1 MLSVCQVLSKQER
14 LQVASEGGTVE
25 IRVSQCTTFGA
36 NILFSDWYMAKIEM
50 AAAAVLHLLPVK
62 LLVTWYT
69 WVRLLQLS
77 VKFGVSPIVLALTIS
92 LAFRLF
98 STWLSFTIVVIYF
111 WICDH
116 PRSLLG
122 SEDAAEILYQS
133 TASLRKCGDIFNLLV
148 WLENF

>member
-1 MLSVCQVLSKQER
+1 
-14 LQVASEGGTVE
+14 
-25 IRVSQCTTFGA
+25 
-36 NILFSDWYMAKIEM
+36 MAKIEM

-77 VKFGVSPIVLALTIS
+77 VKFGVSPIVLALTIG

-111 WICDH
+111 
-116 PRSLLG
+116 
-122 SEDAAEILYQS
+122 
-133 TASLRKCGDIFNLLV
+133 
-148 WLENF
+148 